1 MSDVRDL
8 RPYEELQRALD
19 ERAASVWPSRDALY
33 RVCTTVRRR
42 RRRRRVAIGSC
53 ALVATTVAFASVGGS
68 LHELSRPDRA
78 AISSPPAGRDRV
90 GTQGAVAL
98 RSLYGIVGT
107 TKGAAAPASALPD
120 PGGGTGAAGI
130 AESLPKNATSTSVSP
145 GHTTIAVV
153 TKQQQVV
160 VESTAPGSSRKV
172 IGRTKSGAQVSWAPG
187 GTALFAFVGRHWVQV
202 PSSSTDENPRAQVH
216 ALRVP
221 RVAGGPSFISVSPG
235 RDVVVLFGVTRIHD
249 AAGRQA
255 ARPHVFIG
263 RFNGTRVTHVRPVD
277 TPASAVRGPL
287 GWLGDNAFVVAA
299 GRGAAL
305 IVRVHGSP
313 VSVRAALPDACSV
326 EGAPAPC
333 ASRGPRLLGTDAD
346 GALLYWKVRAE
357 PAPADGAGTAETPA
371 GAVTPPVVFFFS
383 TWLDGSHATR
393 LTGSAGR
400 YGPTLA
406 AR

>member
-8 RPYEELQRALD
+8 RPYAELQRALD

-33 RVCTTVRRR
+33 RVRTTVRRR

-53 ALVATTVAFASVGGS
+53 ALMATTVAFASVGGV
-68 LHELSRPDRA
+68 LHEPSRDRA
-78 AISSPPAGRDRV
+78 AISAPSAGRDRS
-90 GTQGAVAL
+90 GTTGAVAL

-107 TKGAAAPASALPD
+107 TKGAAAPASALPA
-120 PGGGTGAAGI
+120 PGGGSGAPGI
-130 AESLPKNATSTSVSP
+130 AESLPRNATSTSVSP

-153 TKQQQVV
+153 TKQQKVV

-187 GTALFAFVGRHWVQV
+187 GSALFAFVGKHWVQV
-202 PSSSTDENPRAQVH
+202 PSSATDENPRERAR

-235 RDVVVLFGVTRIHD
+235 KDVVVLFGVTHVHD
-249 AAGRQA
+249 AAGLQA
-255 ARPHVFIG
+255 AQPHVFIG
-263 RFNGTRVTHVRPVD
+263 RFNGTRVTHVRPVR
-277 TPASAVRGPL
+277 TPASAVRGPM

-313 VSVRAALPDACSV
+313 VAVRASIPDACSV
-326 EGAPAPC
+326 ESAPAPC
-333 ASRGPRLLGTDAD
+333 ASRGPRLLGTDAG
-346 GALLYWKVRAE
+346 GALLYWSVRAE
-357 PAPADGAGTAETPA
+357 PAPSGSGGTPETA
-371 GAVTPPVVFFFS
+371 AAAVGRPLVVYFS

-393 LTGSAGR
+393 LTGSAGT